1 MKKYIKLFLAMT
13 LVIISMFSSARLN
26 TTSAL
31 GATGAINITGQSI
44 TPTKSPVDQYTD
56 INVNMNFSVPSTAKT
71 GGQAIISLPKNLKFV
86 SDTNFN
92 VMSSDNKIVA
102 KAVLNAASKTIT
114 LTYTDYVTKKSDIKG
129 SLFFNVRVSPD
140 TASPSKVPINISVNN
155 KNIPIGNVD
164 FVVDPGKSD
173 KVLDKV
179 SWNTKKLADG
189 GITRDY
195 EVRVNAENKPLTN
208 AIVLDK
214 LNTDGMSYVK
224 DSFVVKKG
232 TWAVNSNL
240 KLELKNATVVSVPVN
255 FDASQKSFQVNLGNV
270 AANEGYSIYYK
281 VKIDKTPKNGQQFLN
296 NVTLKADKVTETKNN
311 PFVYQNAGGEA
322 EGYNYSVKIKKVD
335 SETNAAL
342 AGASF
347 DVIRTSTNETVKSVT
362 TDANGEALI
371 DGLLNTE
378 YKLVETKAPE
388 GYQLNKEAIVVKT
401 TDFNTSKVALKT
413 ISNKKIPK
421 EPTPTNATIELDKQL
436 SGRDLVDGEFSF
448 ELYEGSN
455 KIQTVSNKNGKI
467 TFDAISYKEVGEH
480 TYTVK
485 EVKGDNSTIA
495 YDSSS
500 KQVTVKVTKDGDKL
514 KSEVVYPDGN
524 TFNNKFTPNAANAT
538 IELDKALSG
547 RDLVDGEFSFELY
560 EGSNK
565 LQTTTNKNGKISFD
579 SISYKEV
586 GEHTYTVKEVKGN
599 DSTIT
604 YDSSEKQGTVKVTKD
619 GDNLK
624 AEVVYPESKTFSN
637 TFTPKETNATIE
649 LDKQL
654 TGRDLVDGEFSFELY
669 EGSNKLQTTT
679 NKNGK
684 ISFDSISYKEVGEHT
699 YTVKEVKGDNNTIT
713 YDETEKQV
721 TVKVTKDGN
730 ELKSE
735 VVYPESKIFNNTFT
749 PKETSATIE
758 LDKALSGRDLVDGEF
773 SFELYEGSNKLQTT
787 TNKNGKISF
796 DSISYKEVGEH
807 TYTIKEVKGD
817 NNTITYDES
826 EKQVTVKVTK
836 DGNELKSEVVYPES
850 KTFNNTFTPKE
861 TSATIE
867 LDKNLDGR
875 DLVDGE
881 FSFELYE
888 GSNKL
893 QTTTNKNGKVTFD
906 SISYKEVGEHTYT
919 IKEVKGEN
927 STVAYDSTAKEITVK
942 VTRDGNNLKTEVV
955 YPESKTFNNTFTP
968 NAANATIELDKALSG
983 RDLVNGEF
991 KFVIKDDQGNQVGSE
1006 ATNQNGKITFP
1017 SIKFE
1022 KEGTYNYT
1030 VKEVKGEN
1038 NTINYDK
1045 SEKHITINV
1054 TKDGNNL
1061 KAEVVYQD
1069 GKTFNN
1075 TFTPNATNASIELDK
1090 KLDGRDLVDGEFSFD
1105 LYEGSNK
1112 LQTVTNKNGK
1122 VAFDSISYKEV
1133 GEHTYTIKEVKGDNS
1148 TITYDE
1154 SEKQVTV
1161 KVTRDGD
1168 NLKTEVVYPE
1178 SKTFNNKFTPNEAKA
1193 TIELEKQLAGRNL
1206 ADGEFSFDLYE
1217 GSNKLQT
1224 TTNKNG
1230 KVTFDSISYKE
1241 VGEHTY
1247 TVKEVKGTDSTIA
1260 YDESEKH
1267 VTVKVTRDGDNLKTE
1282 VVYPESKVFHNLFT
1296 PNATSAE
1303 FSLKKNLSGRDL
1315 KDGEFTF
1322 TLFDSEGKAVK
1333 TVSNDAN
1340 GNILFNGLI
1349 FSKEGRYTY
1358 KVIENKNNV
1367 EGITYDEVARTVTID
1382 VKLDKERGVLTSVV
1396 ELPENKV
1403 FNNSYKPTTPP
1414 KGILPRTGIGAL
1426 SSSIAGLGILSLVG
1440 LAIRRKQKMN

>member
-1 MKKYIKLFLAMT
+1 MKKYFKLFLAMT

-44 TPTKSPVDQYTD
+44 TPTKNPVDQYTD

-71 GGQAIISLPKNLKFV
+71 GGQAVISLPKNLKFV

-114 LTYTDYVTKKSDIKG
+114 LTYTDYVTKKSDITG

-155 KNIPIGNVD
+155 KNIPVGNVN

-179 SWNTKKLADG
+179 SWNTQKLTDG

-214 LNTDGMSYVK
+214 LSTDGMSYVK

-240 KLELKNATVVSVPVN
+240 KLELKNATRVNVPVN

-281 VKIDKTPKNGQQFLN
+281 VKIAKTPENGQQFLN

-347 DVIRTSTNETVKSVT
+347 NVIRTSTNETVKSVT

-401 TDFNTSKVALKT
+401 TDFNTSKIALKT

-436 SGRDLVDGEFSF
+436 SGRDLVDGEFNF

-604 YDSSEKQGTVKVTKD
+604 YDSSEKQVTVKVTKD

-624 AEVVYPESKTFSN
+624 A
-637 TFTPKETNATIE
+637 
-649 LDKQL
+649 
-654 TGRDLVDGEFSFELY
+654 
-669 EGSNKLQTTT
+669 
-679 NKNGK
+679 
-684 ISFDSISYKEVGEHT
+684 
-699 YTVKEVKGDNNTIT
+699 
-713 YDETEKQV
+713 
-721 TVKVTKDGN
+721 
-730 ELKSE
+730 
-735 VVYPESKIFNNTFT
+735 
-749 PKETSATIE
+749 
-758 LDKALSGRDLVDGEF
+758 
-773 SFELYEGSNKLQTT
+773 
-787 TNKNGKISF
+787 
-796 DSISYKEVGEH
+796 
-807 TYTIKEVKGD
+807 
-817 NNTITYDES
+817 
-826 EKQVTVKVTK
+826 
-836 DGNELKSEVVYPES
+836 EVVYPES

-867 LDKNLDGR
+867 LDKALSGR
-875 DLVDGE
+875 DLVNGE

-893 QTTTNKNGKVTFD
+893 QTTTNNNGKVTFD

-919 IKEVKGEN
+919 VKEVKGDN
-927 STVAYDSTAKEITVK
+927 STVAYDSTAKEVTVK
-942 VTRDGNNLKTEVV
+942 VTRDGDNLKTEVV

-968 NAANATIELDKALSG
+968 NAANATIELDKQLSG

-991 KFVIKDDQGNQVGSE
+991 KFVLKDDQGNQVGSE

-1038 NTINYDK
+1038 NTIKYDE
-1045 SEKHITINV
+1045 SEKHVTINV

-1061 KAEVVYQD
+1061 KAEVVYPD

-1133 GEHTYTIKEVKGDNS
+1133 GEHTYTIKEVTGNNS

-1161 KVTRDGD
+1161 KVTRYGD

-1206 ADGEFSFDLYE
+1206 ADGEFNFDLYE

-1224 TTNKNG
+1224 VTNKNG

-1282 VVYPESKVFHNLFT
+1282 VVYPESKAFHNLFT

-1358 KVIENKNNV
+1358 KVVENKNNV

>member
-1 MKKYIKLFLAMT
+1 MKKYIKIFLAMT
-13 LVIISMFSSARLN
+13 LVIISMFSSAKLN
-26 TTSAL
+26 STSAL

-44 TPTKSPVDQYTD
+44 TPTKNPVDQYTD
-56 INVNMNFSVPSTAKT
+56 INVNMNFSVPNTAKT

-86 SDTNFN
+86 SDTSFN
-92 VMSSDNKIVA
+92 VMSSDQKVVA
-102 KAVLNAASKTIT
+102 KAVLNAATKTIT

-155 KNIPIGNVD
+155 KNIPVGEVN

-179 SWNTKKLADG
+179 SWNTQKLADG

-214 LNTDGMSYVK
+214 LSTDGMSYVK

-232 TWAVNSNL
+232 TWAVSSNH
-240 KLELKNATVVSVPVN
+240 KLGLTNATVVSVPVN

-270 AANEGYSIYYK
+270 AANEGYSISYK
-281 VKIDKTPKNGQQFLN
+281 VKIAKTPKNGQQFLN

-604 YDSSEKQGTVKVTKD
+604 YDSSEKQVTVKVTKD

-624 AEVVYPESKTFSN
+624 TEVVYPESKTFSN
-637 TFTPKETNATIE
+637 TFTPKETSATIE

-713 YDETEKQV
+713 YDESEKHV

-730 ELKSE
+730 ELKS
-735 VVYPESKIFNNTFT
+735 
-749 PKETSATIE
+749 
-758 LDKALSGRDLVDGEF
+758 
-773 SFELYEGSNKLQTT
+773 
-787 TNKNGKISF
+787 
-796 DSISYKEVGEH
+796 
-807 TYTIKEVKGD
+807 
-817 NNTITYDES
+817 
-826 EKQVTVKVTK
+826 
-836 DGNELKSEVVYPES
+836 
-850 KTFNNTFTPKE
+850 
-861 TSATIE
+861 
-867 LDKNLDGR
+867 
-875 DLVDGE
+875 
-881 FSFELYE
+881 
-888 GSNKL
+888 
-893 QTTTNKNGKVTFD
+893 
-906 SISYKEVGEHTYT
+906 
-919 IKEVKGEN
+919 
-927 STVAYDSTAKEITVK
+927 
-942 VTRDGNNLKTEVV
+942 EVV

-991 KFVIKDDQGNQVGSE
+991 KFVLKDDQGNQVGSE

-1038 NTINYDK
+1038 NTINYDE
-1045 SEKHITINV
+1045 SEKHVTINV

-1061 KAEVVYQD
+1061 KAEVVYPD

-1133 GEHTYTIKEVKGDNS
+1133 GEHTYTIKEVKGENN
-1148 TITYDE
+1148 TINYDE

-1168 NLKTEVVYPE
+1168 NLKTEVIYPE

-1358 KVIENKNNV
+1358 KVVENKNNV

>member
-155 KNIPIGNVD
+155 KNIPVGNVN

-179 SWNTKKLADG
+179 SWNTQKLADG

-362 TDANGEALI
+362 TDTNGEALI

-401 TDFNTSKVALKT
+401 TDFNTSKIALKT

-436 SGRDLVDGEFSF
+436 SGRDLVDGEFNF

-586 GEHTYTVKEVKGN
+586 GEHTYTVKEVKG
-599 DSTIT
+599 
-604 YDSSEKQGTVKVTKD
+604 
-619 GDNLK
+619 
-624 AEVVYPESKTFSN
+624 
-637 TFTPKETNATIE
+637 
-649 LDKQL
+649 
-654 TGRDLVDGEFSFELY
+654 
-669 EGSNKLQTTT
+669 
-679 NKNGK
+679 
-684 ISFDSISYKEVGEHT
+684 
-699 YTVKEVKGDNNTIT
+699 
-713 YDETEKQV
+713 
-721 TVKVTKDGN
+721 
-730 ELKSE
+730 
-735 VVYPESKIFNNTFT
+735 
-749 PKETSATIE
+749 
-758 LDKALSGRDLVDGEF
+758 
-773 SFELYEGSNKLQTT
+773 
-787 TNKNGKISF
+787 
-796 DSISYKEVGEH
+796 
-807 TYTIKEVKGD
+807 D

-850 KTFNNTFTPKE
+850 KTFSNTFTPKE

-867 LDKNLDGR
+867 LDKQLTGR

-919 IKEVKGEN
+919 IKEVKGDN
-927 STVAYDSTAKEITVK
+927 STVAYDSTAKEVTVK
-942 VTRDGNNLKTEVV
+942 VTRDGDKLKTEVV

-991 KFVIKDDQGNQVGSE
+991 KFVLKDDQGNQVGSE

-1045 SEKHITINV
+1045 SEKHVTINV

-1061 KAEVVYQD
+1061 KAEVVYPD

-1241 VGEHTY
+1241 AGEHTY

-1358 KVIENKNNV
+1358 KVVENKNNV

>member
-44 TPTKSPVDQYTD
+44 TPTKNPVDQYTD
-56 INVNMNFSVPSTAKT
+56 ININMNFSVPSTAKT
-71 GGQAIISLPKNLKFV
+71 GGQAVISLPKNLKFV
-86 SDTNFN
+86 SDTTFN
-92 VMSSDNKIVA
+92 VMSSDNKTVA

-114 LTYTDYVTKKSDIKG
+114 LTYTDYVTKKSDITG

-155 KNIPIGNVD
+155 KNIPVGNVN

-179 SWNTKKLADG
+179 SWGTKKLADG
-189 GITRDY
+189 GITREY

-270 AANEGYSIYYK
+270 AANQGYSIYYK
-281 VKIDKTPKNGQQFLN
+281 VKIDKTPENGQQFLN

-347 DVIRTSTNETVKSVT
+347 NVIRTSTNETVKSVT

-401 TDFNTSKVALKT
+401 TDFNTSKIALKT

-436 SGRDLVDGEFSF
+436 SGRDLVDGEFNF

-586 GEHTYTVKEVKGN
+586 GEHTYTVKEVKG
-599 DSTIT
+599 
-604 YDSSEKQGTVKVTKD
+604 
-619 GDNLK
+619 
-624 AEVVYPESKTFSN
+624 
-637 TFTPKETNATIE
+637 
-649 LDKQL
+649 
-654 TGRDLVDGEFSFELY
+654 
-669 EGSNKLQTTT
+669 
-679 NKNGK
+679 
-684 ISFDSISYKEVGEHT
+684 
-699 YTVKEVKGDNNTIT
+699 DNNTIT
-713 YDETEKQV
+713 YDESEKQV
-721 TVKVTKDGN
+721 TVKVTKNGN

-735 VVYPESKIFNNTFT
+735 VVYPESKTFNNTFT

-787 TNKNGKISF
+787 TNKNGKVTF
-796 DSISYKEVGEH
+796 DSISYNEVGEH

-817 NNTITYDES
+817 N
-826 EKQVTVKVTK
+826 
-836 DGNELKSEVVYPES
+836 
-850 KTFNNTFTPKE
+850 
-861 TSATIE
+861 
-867 LDKNLDGR
+867 
-875 DLVDGE
+875 
-881 FSFELYE
+881 
-888 GSNKL
+888 
-893 QTTTNKNGKVTFD
+893 
-906 SISYKEVGEHTYT
+906 
-919 IKEVKGEN
+919 
-927 STVAYDSTAKEITVK
+927 STVAYDSTAKEVTVK
-942 VTRDGNNLKTEVV
+942 VTRDGDNLKTEVV

-991 KFVIKDDQGNQVGSE
+991 KFVLKDDQGNQVGSE
-1006 ATNQNGKITFP
+1006 VTNQNGKITFP

-1022 KEGTYNYT
+1022 KEGTYNYS
-1030 VKEVKGEN
+1030 VKEVKGDN

-1045 SEKHITINV
+1045 SEKHVTINV

-1061 KAEVVYQD
+1061 KSEVVYPD

-1122 VAFDSISYKEV
+1122 VVFDSISYKEV
-1133 GEHTYTIKEVKGDNS
+1133 GEHTYTIKEVEGNNS
-1148 TITYDE
+1148 TITYDK

-1217 GSNKLQT
+1217 GTNKLQT
-1224 TTNKNG
+1224 VTNKNG
-1230 KVTFDSISYKE
+1230 KVAFNSISYKE

-1247 TVKEVKGTDSTIA
+1247 TVKEVEGTDSTIA
-1260 YDESEKH
+1260 YDKSEKQ

-1303 FSLKKNLSGRDL
+1303 FSLKKNLSGREL
-1315 KDGEFTF
+1315 KNGEFTF

-1358 KVIENKNNV
+1358 KVVENKNNV
-1367 EGITYDEVARTVTID
+1367 EGITYDEAARTVTID

>member
-155 KNIPIGNVD
+155 KNIPVGEVN

-179 SWNTKKLADG
+179 SWNTQKLADG

-224 DSFVVKKG
+224 DSFVIKKG
-232 TWAVNSNL
+232 TWAVSSNH
-240 KLELKNATVVSVPVN
+240 KLGLTNATQVSVPVN
-255 FDASQKSFQVNLGNV
+255 FDASQKSFQINLGNV

-281 VKIDKTPKNGQQFLN
+281 VKIAKTPKNGEQFLN

-322 EGYNYSVKIKKVD
+322 EGFNYSVKIKKVD
-335 SETNAAL
+335 GETNAAL

-347 DVIRTSTNETVKSVT
+347 NVIRTSTNETVKSVT

-388 GYQLNKEAIVVKT
+388 GYQLNKEAIAVKP

-421 EPTPTNATIELDKQL
+421 EPTPTNATIEFDKQL

-455 KIQTVSNKNGKI
+455 KLQTTTNKNGKI
-467 TFDAISYKEVGEH
+467 SFDSISYKEVGEH

-495 YDSSS
+495 YDSST

-604 YDSSEKQGTVKVTKD
+604 YDSSEKQVTVKVTKD

-624 AEVVYPESKTFSN
+624 A
-637 TFTPKETNATIE
+637 
-649 LDKQL
+649 
-654 TGRDLVDGEFSFELY
+654 
-669 EGSNKLQTTT
+669 
-679 NKNGK
+679 
-684 ISFDSISYKEVGEHT
+684 
-699 YTVKEVKGDNNTIT
+699 
-713 YDETEKQV
+713 
-721 TVKVTKDGN
+721 
-730 ELKSE
+730 
-735 VVYPESKIFNNTFT
+735 
-749 PKETSATIE
+749 
-758 LDKALSGRDLVDGEF
+758 
-773 SFELYEGSNKLQTT
+773 
-787 TNKNGKISF
+787 
-796 DSISYKEVGEH
+796 
-807 TYTIKEVKGD
+807 
-817 NNTITYDES
+817 
-826 EKQVTVKVTK
+826 
-836 DGNELKSEVVYPES
+836 EVVYPES

-867 LDKNLDGR
+867 LDKQLTGR

-919 IKEVKGEN
+919 IKEVKGDN
-927 STVAYDSTAKEITVK
+927 STVAYDSTAKEVTVK
-942 VTRDGNNLKTEVV
+942 VTRDGDKLKTEVV

-991 KFVIKDDQGNQVGSE
+991 KFVLKDDQGNQVGSE

-1022 KEGTYNYT
+1022 KEGTYNYS

-1045 SEKHITINV
+1045 SEKHVTINV

-1061 KAEVVYQD
+1061 KAEVVYPD

-1193 TIELEKQLAGRNL
+1193 TIELEKQLTGRNL

-1358 KVIENKNNV
+1358 KVVENKNNV

>member
-155 KNIPIGNVD
+155 KNIPVGEVN

-179 SWNTKKLADG
+179 SWNTQKLADG

-224 DSFVVKKG
+224 DSFVIKKG
-232 TWAVNSNL
+232 TWAVSSNH
-240 KLELKNATVVSVPVN
+240 KLGLTNATQVSVPVN
-255 FDASQKSFQVNLGNV
+255 FDASQKSFQINLGNV

-281 VKIDKTPKNGQQFLN
+281 VKIAKTPKNGEQFLN

-322 EGYNYSVKIKKVD
+322 EGFNYSVKIKKVD
-335 SETNAAL
+335 GETNAAL
-342 AGASF
+342 AGANF

-388 GYQLNKEAIVVKT
+388 GYQLNKEAIAVKP

-421 EPTPTNATIELDKQL
+421 EPTPTNATIEFDKQL

-455 KIQTVSNKNGKI
+455 KLQTTTNKNGKI
-467 TFDAISYKEVGEH
+467 SFDSISYKEVGEH

-495 YDSSS
+495 YDSST

-586 GEHTYTVKEVKGN
+586 GEHTYTVKEVKG
-599 DSTIT
+599 
-604 YDSSEKQGTVKVTKD
+604 
-619 GDNLK
+619 
-624 AEVVYPESKTFSN
+624 
-637 TFTPKETNATIE
+637 
-649 LDKQL
+649 
-654 TGRDLVDGEFSFELY
+654 
-669 EGSNKLQTTT
+669 
-679 NKNGK
+679 
-684 ISFDSISYKEVGEHT
+684 
-699 YTVKEVKGDNNTIT
+699 
-713 YDETEKQV
+713 
-721 TVKVTKDGN
+721 
-730 ELKSE
+730 
-735 VVYPESKIFNNTFT
+735 
-749 PKETSATIE
+749 
-758 LDKALSGRDLVDGEF
+758 
-773 SFELYEGSNKLQTT
+773 
-787 TNKNGKISF
+787 
-796 DSISYKEVGEH
+796 
-807 TYTIKEVKGD
+807 D

-850 KTFNNTFTPKE
+850 KTFSNTFTPKE

-867 LDKNLDGR
+867 LDKQLTGR

-919 IKEVKGEN
+919 IKEVKGDN
-927 STVAYDSTAKEITVK
+927 STVAYDSTAKEVTVK
-942 VTRDGNNLKTEVV
+942 VTRDGDKLKTEVV

-991 KFVIKDDQGNQVGSE
+991 KFVLKDDQGNQVGSE

-1022 KEGTYNYT
+1022 KEGTYNYS

-1045 SEKHITINV
+1045 SEKHVTINV

-1061 KAEVVYQD
+1061 KAEVVYPD

-1193 TIELEKQLAGRNL
+1193 TIELEKQLTGRNL

-1358 KVIENKNNV
+1358 KVVENKNNV

>member
-13 LVIISMFSSARLN
+13 LVIISMFSSAKLN

-44 TPTKSPVDQYTD
+44 TPTKNPVDQYTD
-56 INVNMNFSVPSTAKT
+56 INVNMNFSVPNTAKT

-86 SDTNFN
+86 SDTSFN

-155 KNIPIGNVD
+155 KNIPVGNVN

-179 SWNTKKLADG
+179 SWNTQKLADG

-214 LNTDGMSYVK
+214 LSTDGMSYVK

-232 TWAVNSNL
+232 TWAVSSNH
-240 KLELKNATVVSVPVN
+240 KLGLNNATVVSVPVN

-270 AANEGYSIYYK
+270 AANEGYSISYK
-281 VKIDKTPKNGQQFLN
+281 VKIAKTPKNGQQFLN

-347 DVIRTSTNETVKSVT
+347 NVIRTSTNETVKSVT

-547 RDLVDGEFSFELY
+547 RDL
-560 EGSNK
+560 
-565 LQTTTNKNGKISFD
+565 
-579 SISYKEV
+579 
-586 GEHTYTVKEVKGN
+586 
-599 DSTIT
+599 
-604 YDSSEKQGTVKVTKD
+604 
-619 GDNLK
+619 
-624 AEVVYPESKTFSN
+624 A
-637 TFTPKETNATIE
+637 
-649 LDKQL
+649 
-654 TGRDLVDGEFSFELY
+654 
-669 EGSNKLQTTT
+669 
-679 NKNGK
+679 
-684 ISFDSISYKEVGEHT
+684 
-699 YTVKEVKGDNNTIT
+699 
-713 YDETEKQV
+713 
-721 TVKVTKDGN
+721 
-730 ELKSE
+730 
-735 VVYPESKIFNNTFT
+735 
-749 PKETSATIE
+749 
-758 LDKALSGRDLVDGEF
+758 DGEF

-807 TYTIKEVKGD
+807 TYTIKEVIGD

-850 KTFNNTFTPKE
+850 KTFSNTFTPKE

-867 LDKNLDGR
+867 LDKALSGR

-893 QTTTNKNGKVTFD
+893 QTTTNQNGKVTFD

-919 IKEVKGEN
+919 IKEVKGDN
-927 STVAYDSTAKEITVK
+927 STVAYDSTAKEVTVK
-942 VTRDGNNLKTEVV
+942 VTRDGDKLKTEVV

-991 KFVIKDDQGNQVGSE
+991 KFVLKDDQGNQVGSE

-1045 SEKHITINV
+1045 SEKHVTINV

-1061 KAEVVYQD
+1061 KAEVVYPD

-1241 VGEHTY
+1241 AGEHTY

-1358 KVIENKNNV
+1358 KVVENKNNV

>member
-13 LVIISMFSSARLN
+13 LVIISMFSSAKLN
-26 TTSAL
+26 STSAL

-44 TPTKSPVDQYTD
+44 TPTKNPVDQYTD
-56 INVNMNFSVPSTAKT
+56 INVNMNFSVPNTAKT

-86 SDTNFN
+86 SDTTFN
-92 VMSSDNKIVA
+92 VMSSDQKVVA
-102 KAVLNAASKTIT
+102 KAVLNAATKTIT

-155 KNIPIGNVD
+155 KNIPVGNVN

-214 LNTDGMSYVK
+214 LSTDGMSYVK

-232 TWAVNSNL
+232 TWAVSSNH
-240 KLELKNATVVSVPVN
+240 KLGLTNATVVSVPVN

-296 NVTLKADKVTETKNN
+296 NVTLKADKVTETKSN

-322 EGYNYSVKIKKVD
+322 EGFNYSVKIKKVD
-335 SETNAAL
+335 SETNTAL

-524 TFNNKFTPNAANAT
+524 TLNNKFTPNAANAT

-604 YDSSEKQGTVKVTKD
+604 YDSSEKQVTVKVTKD

-637 TFTPKETNATIE
+637 TFTPKETSATIE

-654 TGRDLVDGEFSFELY
+654 T
-669 EGSNKLQTTT
+669 
-679 NKNGK
+679 
-684 ISFDSISYKEVGEHT
+684 
-699 YTVKEVKGDNNTIT
+699 
-713 YDETEKQV
+713 
-721 TVKVTKDGN
+721 
-730 ELKSE
+730 
-735 VVYPESKIFNNTFT
+735 
-749 PKETSATIE
+749 
-758 LDKALSGRDLVDGEF
+758 
-773 SFELYEGSNKLQTT
+773 
-787 TNKNGKISF
+787 
-796 DSISYKEVGEH
+796 
-807 TYTIKEVKGD
+807 
-817 NNTITYDES
+817 
-826 EKQVTVKVTK
+826 
-836 DGNELKSEVVYPES
+836 
-850 KTFNNTFTPKE
+850 
-861 TSATIE
+861 
-867 LDKNLDGR
+867 GR

-919 IKEVKGEN
+919 IKEVKGDN
-927 STVAYDSTAKEITVK
+927 STVAYDSTAKEVTVK
-942 VTRDGNNLKTEVV
+942 VTRDGDKLKTEVV

-991 KFVIKDDQGNQVGSE
+991 KFVLKDDQGNQVGSE

-1022 KEGTYNYT
+1022 KEGTYNYS

-1045 SEKHITINV
+1045 SEKHVTINV

-1061 KAEVVYQD
+1061 KAEVVYPD

-1090 KLDGRDLVDGEFSFD
+1090 KLDGRNLVDGEFSFD

-1193 TIELEKQLAGRNL
+1193 TIELEKQLTGRNL

-1358 KVIENKNNV
+1358 KVVENKNNV
-1367 EGITYDEVARTVTID
+1367 EGITYDEVARTVIID

>member
-155 KNIPIGNVD
+155 KNIPVGEVN

-179 SWNTKKLADG
+179 SWNTQKLADG

-224 DSFVVKKG
+224 DSFVIKKG
-232 TWAVNSNL
+232 TWAVSSNH
-240 KLELKNATVVSVPVN
+240 KLGLTNATQVSVPVN
-255 FDASQKSFQVNLGNV
+255 FDASQKSFQINLGNV

-281 VKIDKTPKNGQQFLN
+281 VKIAKTPKNGEQFLN

-322 EGYNYSVKIKKVD
+322 EGFNYSVKIKKVD
-335 SETNAAL
+335 GETNAAL
-342 AGASF
+342 AGANF
-347 DVIRTSTNETVKSVT
+347 DVIRASNNETVKSVT

-388 GYQLNKEAIVVKT
+388 GYQLNKEAIAVKP

-421 EPTPTNATIELDKQL
+421 EPTPTNATIEFDKQ
-436 SGRDLVDGEFSF
+436 
-448 ELYEGSN
+448 
-455 KIQTVSNKNGKI
+455 
-467 TFDAISYKEVGEH
+467 
-480 TYTVK
+480 
-485 EVKGDNSTIA
+485 
-495 YDSSS
+495 
-500 KQVTVKVTKDGDKL
+500 
-514 KSEVVYPDGN
+514 
-524 TFNNKFTPNAANAT
+524 
-538 IELDKALSG
+538 LSG

-586 GEHTYTVKEVKGN
+586 GEHTYTVKEVKGDN
-599 DSTIT
+599 STIA
-604 YDSSEKQGTVKVTKD
+604 YDSSTKQVTVKVTKD

-637 TFTPKETNATIE
+637 TFTPKETSATIE

-654 TGRDLVDGEFSFELY
+654 T
-669 EGSNKLQTTT
+669 
-679 NKNGK
+679 
-684 ISFDSISYKEVGEHT
+684 
-699 YTVKEVKGDNNTIT
+699 
-713 YDETEKQV
+713 
-721 TVKVTKDGN
+721 
-730 ELKSE
+730 
-735 VVYPESKIFNNTFT
+735 
-749 PKETSATIE
+749 
-758 LDKALSGRDLVDGEF
+758 
-773 SFELYEGSNKLQTT
+773 
-787 TNKNGKISF
+787 
-796 DSISYKEVGEH
+796 
-807 TYTIKEVKGD
+807 
-817 NNTITYDES
+817 
-826 EKQVTVKVTK
+826 
-836 DGNELKSEVVYPES
+836 
-850 KTFNNTFTPKE
+850 
-861 TSATIE
+861 
-867 LDKNLDGR
+867 GR

-919 IKEVKGEN
+919 IKEVKGDN
-927 STVAYDSTAKEITVK
+927 STVAYDSTAKEVTVK
-942 VTRDGNNLKTEVV
+942 VTRDGDKLKTEVV

-991 KFVIKDDQGNQVGSE
+991 KFVLKDDQGNQVGSE

-1022 KEGTYNYT
+1022 KEGTYNYS

-1045 SEKHITINV
+1045 SEKHVTINV

-1061 KAEVVYQD
+1061 KAEVVYPD

-1154 SEKQVTV
+1154 PEKQVTV

-1193 TIELEKQLAGRNL
+1193 TIELEKQLTGRNL

-1358 KVIENKNNV
+1358 KVVENKNNV

>member
-155 KNIPIGNVD
+155 KNIPVGEVN

-179 SWNTKKLADG
+179 SWNTQKLADG

-224 DSFVVKKG
+224 DSFVIKKG
-232 TWAVNSNL
+232 TWAVSSNH
-240 KLELKNATVVSVPVN
+240 KLGLTNATQVSVPVN
-255 FDASQKSFQVNLGNV
+255 FDASQKSFQINLGNV

-281 VKIDKTPKNGQQFLN
+281 VKIAKTPKNGEQFLN

-322 EGYNYSVKIKKVD
+322 EGFNYSVKIKKVD
-335 SETNAAL
+335 GETNAAL
-342 AGASF
+342 AGANF
-347 DVIRTSTNETVKSVT
+347 DVIRASNNETVKSVT

-388 GYQLNKEAIVVKT
+388 GYQLNKEAIAVKP

-421 EPTPTNATIELDKQL
+421 EPTPTNATIEFDKQ
-436 SGRDLVDGEFSF
+436 
-448 ELYEGSN
+448 
-455 KIQTVSNKNGKI
+455 
-467 TFDAISYKEVGEH
+467 
-480 TYTVK
+480 
-485 EVKGDNSTIA
+485 
-495 YDSSS
+495 
-500 KQVTVKVTKDGDKL
+500 
-514 KSEVVYPDGN
+514 
-524 TFNNKFTPNAANAT
+524 
-538 IELDKALSG
+538 
-547 RDLVDGEFSFELY
+547 
-560 EGSNK
+560 
-565 LQTTTNKNGKISFD
+565 
-579 SISYKEV
+579 
-586 GEHTYTVKEVKGN
+586 
-599 DSTIT
+599 
-604 YDSSEKQGTVKVTKD
+604 
-619 GDNLK
+619 
-624 AEVVYPESKTFSN
+624 
-637 TFTPKETNATIE
+637 
-649 LDKQL
+649 
-654 TGRDLVDGEFSFELY
+654 
-669 EGSNKLQTTT
+669 
-679 NKNGK
+679 
-684 ISFDSISYKEVGEHT
+684 
-699 YTVKEVKGDNNTIT
+699 
-713 YDETEKQV
+713 
-721 TVKVTKDGN
+721 
-730 ELKSE
+730 
-735 VVYPESKIFNNTFT
+735 
-749 PKETSATIE
+749 
-758 LDKALSGRDLVDGEF
+758 LSGRDLVDGEF

-927 STVAYDSTAKEITVK
+927 STVAYDSTAKEVTVK
-942 VTRDGNNLKTEVV
+942 VTRDGDKLKTEVV

-991 KFVIKDDQGNQVGSE
+991 KFVLKDDQGNQVGSE

-1045 SEKHITINV
+1045 SEKHVTINV

-1061 KAEVVYQD
+1061 KAEVVYPD

-1241 VGEHTY
+1241 AGEHTY

-1358 KVIENKNNV
+1358 KVVENKNNV

>member
-179 SWNTKKLADG
+179 SWGTQKLADG
-189 GITRDY
+189 GITREY

-214 LNTDGMSYVK
+214 LSTDGMSYVK
-224 DSFVVKKG
+224 DSFVIKKG
-232 TWAVNSNL
+232 TWAVSSNH
-240 KLELKNATVVSVPVN
+240 KLGLNNATVVSVPVN
-255 FDASQKSFQVNLGNV
+255 FGADQKSFQVNLGNV

-281 VKIDKTPKNGQQFLN
+281 VKIAKTPKNGQQFLN

-388 GYQLNKEAIVVKT
+388 GYQLNKEVIAVKT

-500 KQVTVKVTKDGDKL
+500 KQVTVKVTKEGDKL

-547 RDLVDGEFSFELY
+547 RDLVDGEFNFELY

-604 YDSSEKQGTVKVTKD
+604 YDSSEKQVTVKVTKD

-624 AEVVYPESKTFSN
+624 A
-637 TFTPKETNATIE
+637 
-649 LDKQL
+649 
-654 TGRDLVDGEFSFELY
+654 
-669 EGSNKLQTTT
+669 
-679 NKNGK
+679 
-684 ISFDSISYKEVGEHT
+684 
-699 YTVKEVKGDNNTIT
+699 
-713 YDETEKQV
+713 
-721 TVKVTKDGN
+721 
-730 ELKSE
+730 
-735 VVYPESKIFNNTFT
+735 
-749 PKETSATIE
+749 
-758 LDKALSGRDLVDGEF
+758 
-773 SFELYEGSNKLQTT
+773 
-787 TNKNGKISF
+787 
-796 DSISYKEVGEH
+796 
-807 TYTIKEVKGD
+807 
-817 NNTITYDES
+817 
-826 EKQVTVKVTK
+826 
-836 DGNELKSEVVYPES
+836 EVVYPES

-919 IKEVKGEN
+919 IKEVKGDN
-927 STVAYDSTAKEITVK
+927 STVAYDSTAKEVTVK
-942 VTRDGNNLKTEVV
+942 VTRDGDKLKTEVV

-991 KFVIKDDQGNQVGSE
+991 KFILKDDQGNQVGSE

-1022 KEGTYNYT
+1022 KEGTYNYS

-1045 SEKHITINV
+1045 SEKHVTINV

-1061 KAEVVYQD
+1061 KAEVVYPD

-1133 GEHTYTIKEVKGDNS
+1133 GEHTYTVKEVEGNNS
-1148 TITYDE
+1148 TITYDK

-1206 ADGEFSFDLYE
+1206 VDGEFSFDLYE

-1224 TTNKNG
+1224 VTNKNG

-1260 YDESEKH
+1260 YDESEKQ

-1315 KDGEFTF
+1315 KNGEFTF

-1358 KVIENKNNV
+1358 KVVENKNNV
-1367 EGITYDEVARTVTID
+1367 EGITYDETARTVTID

>member
-1 MKKYIKLFLAMT
+1 MKKYIKIFLAMT
-13 LVIISMFSSARLN
+13 LVIISMFSSAKLN
-26 TTSAL
+26 STSAL

-44 TPTKSPVDQYTD
+44 TPTKNPVDQYTD
-56 INVNMNFSVPSTAKT
+56 INVNMNFSVPNTAKT

-86 SDTNFN
+86 SDTSFN
-92 VMSSDNKIVA
+92 VMSSDQKVVA
-102 KAVLNAASKTIT
+102 KAVLNAATKTIT

-129 SLFFNVRVSPD
+129 SLFFNVRVSPN

-155 KNIPIGNVD
+155 KNIPVGEVN

-179 SWNTKKLADG
+179 SWNTQKLADG

-232 TWAVNSNL
+232 TWAVSSNH
-240 KLELKNATVVSVPVN
+240 KLGLTNATVVSVPVN

-296 NVTLKADKVTETKNN
+296 NVTLKADKVTETKSN

-322 EGYNYSVKIKKVD
+322 EGFNYSVKIKKVD
-335 SETNAAL
+335 SETNTAL

-388 GYQLNKEAIVVKT
+388 GYQLNKEAIAVKP

-421 EPTPTNATIELDKQL
+421 EPTPTNATIEFDKQL

-495 YDSSS
+495 YDSST

-604 YDSSEKQGTVKVTKD
+604 YDSSEKQVTVKITKD

-624 AEVVYPESKTFSN
+624 TEVVYPESKT
-637 TFTPKETNATIE
+637 
-649 LDKQL
+649 
-654 TGRDLVDGEFSFELY
+654 
-669 EGSNKLQTTT
+669 
-679 NKNGK
+679 
-684 ISFDSISYKEVGEHT
+684 
-699 YTVKEVKGDNNTIT
+699 
-713 YDETEKQV
+713 
-721 TVKVTKDGN
+721 
-730 ELKSE
+730 
-735 VVYPESKIFNNTFT
+735 FNNTFT

-787 TNKNGKISF
+787 TNKNGK
-796 DSISYKEVGEH
+796 V
-807 TYTIKEVKGD
+807 
-817 NNTITYDES
+817 
-826 EKQVTVKVTK
+826 
-836 DGNELKSEVVYPES
+836 
-850 KTFNNTFTPKE
+850 
-861 TSATIE
+861 A
-867 LDKNLDGR
+867 
-875 DLVDGE
+875 
-881 FSFELYE
+881 
-888 GSNKL
+888 
-893 QTTTNKNGKVTFD
+893 FD

-919 IKEVKGEN
+919 IKEVKGED
-927 STVAYDSTAKEITVK
+927 STIAYDSTAKEVTVK
-942 VTRDGNNLKTEVV
+942 VTRDGDNLKTEVV

-991 KFVIKDDQGNQVGSE
+991 KFILKDDKGNQVGSE
-1006 ATNQNGKITFP
+1006 ATNQNGKVTFP

-1038 NTINYDK
+1038 STINYDE
-1045 SEKHITINV
+1045 SEKHVTINV

-1061 KAEVVYQD
+1061 KAEVVYPD

-1075 TFTPNATNASIELDK
+1075 TFTPNATNTSIELDK

-1112 LQTVTNKNGK
+1112 LQTVSNKNGK

-1133 GEHTYTIKEVKGDNS
+1133 GAHTYTIKEVKGDNS

-1154 SEKQVTV
+1154 SEKHVTV

-1193 TIELEKQLAGRNL
+1193 TIELEKQLTGRNL
-1206 ADGEFSFDLYE
+1206 ADGEFNFDLYE

-1230 KVTFDSISYKE
+1230 KVTFESISYKE

-1260 YDESEKH
+1260 YDESEKQ

-1358 KVIENKNNV
+1358 KVVENKNNV
-1367 EGITYDEVARTVTID
+1367 EGITYDETARTVTID

>member
-1 MKKYIKLFLAMT
+1 M
-13 LVIISMFSSARLN
+13 
-26 TTSAL
+26 
-31 GATGAINITGQSI
+31 
-44 TPTKSPVDQYTD
+44 
-56 INVNMNFSVPSTAKT
+56 
-71 GGQAIISLPKNLKFV
+71 
-86 SDTNFN
+86 
-92 VMSSDNKIVA
+92 
-102 KAVLNAASKTIT
+102 
-114 LTYTDYVTKKSDIKG
+114 
-129 SLFFNVRVSPD
+129 
-140 TASPSKVPINISVNN
+140 
-155 KNIPIGNVD
+155 
-164 FVVDPGKSD
+164 
-173 KVLDKV
+173 
-179 SWNTKKLADG
+179 
-189 GITRDY
+189 
-195 EVRVNAENKPLTN
+195 
-208 AIVLDK
+208 
-214 LNTDGMSYVK
+214 
-224 DSFVVKKG
+224 
-232 TWAVNSNL
+232 
-240 KLELKNATVVSVPVN
+240 
-255 FDASQKSFQVNLGNV
+255 
-270 AANEGYSIYYK
+270 
-281 VKIDKTPKNGQQFLN
+281 
-296 NVTLKADKVTETKNN
+296 
-311 PFVYQNAGGEA
+311 
-322 EGYNYSVKIKKVD
+322 
-335 SETNAAL
+335 
-342 AGASF
+342 
-347 DVIRTSTNETVKSVT
+347 
-362 TDANGEALI
+362 
-371 DGLLNTE
+371 
-378 YKLVETKAPE
+378 
-388 GYQLNKEAIVVKT
+388 VKT
-401 TDFNTSKVALKT
+401 TDFNTSKIALKT

-436 SGRDLVDGEFSF
+436 SGRDLVDGEFNF

-604 YDSSEKQGTVKVTKD
+604 YDSSEKQVTVKVTKD

-624 AEVVYPESKTFSN
+624 TEVIYPESKTFSN
-637 TFTPKETNATIE
+637 TFTPKETSATIE

-699 YTVKEVKGDNNTIT
+699 YTVKEVKGNDSTIT
-713 YDETEKQV
+713 YDSSEKQV
-721 TVKVTKDGN
+721 TVKVTKDGDN
-730 ELKSE
+730 LKTE
-735 VVYPESKIFNNTFT
+735 VIYPESKTFSNTFT

-758 LDKALSGRDLVDGEF
+758 LDKQL
-773 SFELYEGSNKLQTT
+773 T
-787 TNKNGKISF
+787 
-796 DSISYKEVGEH
+796 
-807 TYTIKEVKGD
+807 
-817 NNTITYDES
+817 
-826 EKQVTVKVTK
+826 
-836 DGNELKSEVVYPES
+836 
-850 KTFNNTFTPKE
+850 
-861 TSATIE
+861 
-867 LDKNLDGR
+867 GR

-919 IKEVKGEN
+919 IKEVKGDN
-927 STVAYDSTAKEITVK
+927 STVAYDSTAKEVTVK
-942 VTRDGNNLKTEVV
+942 VTRDGDKLKTEVV

-991 KFVIKDDQGNQVGSE
+991 KFVLKDDQGNQVGSE

-1022 KEGTYNYT
+1022 KEGTYNYS

-1045 SEKHITINV
+1045 SEKHVTINV

-1061 KAEVVYQD
+1061 KAEVVYPD

-1193 TIELEKQLAGRNL
+1193 TIELEKQLTGRNL

-1358 KVIENKNNV
+1358 KVVENKNNV

>member
-500 KQVTVKVTKDGDKL
+500 KQVTVKVTKEGDKL

-538 IELDKALSG
+538 IELDKVLSG

-604 YDSSEKQGTVKVTKD
+604 YDSSEKQVTVKVTKD

-624 AEVVYPESKTFSN
+624 AEVVYPESKTFNN
-637 TFTPKETNATIE
+637 TFTPKETSATIE

-713 YDETEKQV
+713 YDET
-721 TVKVTKDGN
+721 
-730 ELKSE
+730 
-735 VVYPESKIFNNTFT
+735 
-749 PKETSATIE
+749 
-758 LDKALSGRDLVDGEF
+758 
-773 SFELYEGSNKLQTT
+773 
-787 TNKNGKISF
+787 
-796 DSISYKEVGEH
+796 
-807 TYTIKEVKGD
+807 
-817 NNTITYDES
+817 

-927 STVAYDSTAKEITVK
+927 STVAYDSTAKEVTVK

-968 NAANATIELDKALSG
+968 KETSATIELDKQL
-983 RDLVNGEF
+983 
-991 KFVIKDDQGNQVGSE
+991 
-1006 ATNQNGKITFP
+1006 T
-1017 SIKFE
+1017 
-1022 KEGTYNYT
+1022 
-1030 VKEVKGEN
+1030 
-1038 NTINYDK
+1038 
-1045 SEKHITINV
+1045 
-1054 TKDGNNL
+1054 
-1061 KAEVVYQD
+1061 
-1069 GKTFNN
+1069 
-1075 TFTPNATNASIELDK
+1075 
-1090 KLDGRDLVDGEFSFD
+1090 GRDLVDGEFSFE

-1112 LQTVTNKNGK
+1112 LQTTTNKNGK
-1122 VAFDSISYKEV
+1122 ISFDSISYKEV
-1133 GEHTYTIKEVKGDNS
+1133 GEHTYTVKEVKGDNN

-1154 SEKQVTV
+1154 TEKQVTV
-1161 KVTRDGD
+1161 KVTKDG
-1168 NLKTEVVYPE
+1168 NELKSEVVYPE
-1178 SKTFNNKFTPNEAKA
+1178 SKTFNNTFTPKETSA

>member
-13 LVIISMFSSARLN
+13 LVIISMFSSAKLN

-44 TPTKSPVDQYTD
+44 TPTKNPVDQYTD

-71 GGQAIISLPKNLKFV
+71 GGQAIISLPKNLRFV

-114 LTYTDYVTKKSDIKG
+114 LTYTDYVTKKSDITG

-155 KNIPIGNVD
+155 KNIPVGNVN

-179 SWNTKKLADG
+179 SWNTQKLADG

-195 EVRVNAENKPLTN
+195 EVRVNAESKPLTN

-214 LNTDGMSYVK
+214 LSTDGMSYVK

-604 YDSSEKQGTVKVTKD
+604 YDSSEKQ
-619 GDNLK
+619 
-624 AEVVYPESKTFSN
+624 
-637 TFTPKETNATIE
+637 
-649 LDKQL
+649 
-654 TGRDLVDGEFSFELY
+654 
-669 EGSNKLQTTT
+669 
-679 NKNGK
+679 
-684 ISFDSISYKEVGEHT
+684 
-699 YTVKEVKGDNNTIT
+699 
-713 YDETEKQV
+713 V
-721 TVKVTKDGN
+721 TVKVTKDGYN
-730 ELKSE
+730 LK
-735 VVYPESKIFNNTFT
+735 T
-749 PKETSATIE
+749 
-758 LDKALSGRDLVDGEF
+758 
-773 SFELYEGSNKLQTT
+773 
-787 TNKNGKISF
+787 
-796 DSISYKEVGEH
+796 
-807 TYTIKEVKGD
+807 
-817 NNTITYDES
+817 
-826 EKQVTVKVTK
+826 
-836 DGNELKSEVVYPES
+836 EVVYPES

-867 LDKNLDGR
+867 LDKQLTGR

-927 STVAYDSTAKEITVK
+927 STVAYDSTAKEVTVK

-991 KFVIKDDQGNQVGSE
+991 KFVLKDDQGNQVGSE

-1303 FSLKKNLSGRDL
+1303 FSLKKNLSGREL
-1315 KDGEFTF
+1315 KNGEFTF

>member
-56 INVNMNFSVPSTAKT
+56 INVNMNFSVPSTVKT

-155 KNIPIGNVD
+155 KNIPVGNVN

-362 TDANGEALI
+362 TDTNGEALI

-401 TDFNTSKVALKT
+401 TDFNTSKIALKT

-436 SGRDLVDGEFSF
+436 SGRDLVDGEFNF

-604 YDSSEKQGTVKVTKD
+604 YDSSEKQVTVKVTKD

-624 AEVVYPESKTFSN
+624 TEVIYPESKTFSN
-637 TFTPKETNATIE
+637 TFTPKETSATIE

-654 TGRDLVDGEFSFELY
+654 T
-669 EGSNKLQTTT
+669 
-679 NKNGK
+679 
-684 ISFDSISYKEVGEHT
+684 
-699 YTVKEVKGDNNTIT
+699 
-713 YDETEKQV
+713 
-721 TVKVTKDGN
+721 
-730 ELKSE
+730 
-735 VVYPESKIFNNTFT
+735 
-749 PKETSATIE
+749 
-758 LDKALSGRDLVDGEF
+758 
-773 SFELYEGSNKLQTT
+773 
-787 TNKNGKISF
+787 
-796 DSISYKEVGEH
+796 
-807 TYTIKEVKGD
+807 
-817 NNTITYDES
+817 
-826 EKQVTVKVTK
+826 
-836 DGNELKSEVVYPES
+836 
-850 KTFNNTFTPKE
+850 
-861 TSATIE
+861 
-867 LDKNLDGR
+867 GR

-919 IKEVKGEN
+919 IKEVKGDN
-927 STVAYDSTAKEITVK
+927 STVAYDSTAKEVTVK
-942 VTRDGNNLKTEVV
+942 VTRDGDKLKTEVV

-991 KFVIKDDQGNQVGSE
+991 KFVLKDDQGNQVGSE

-1022 KEGTYNYT
+1022 KEGTYNYS

-1045 SEKHITINV
+1045 SEKHVTINV

-1061 KAEVVYQD
+1061 KAEVVYPD

-1193 TIELEKQLAGRNL
+1193 TIELEKQLTGRNL

-1358 KVIENKNNV
+1358 KVVENKNNV

>member
-13 LVIISMFSSARLN
+13 LVIISMFSSAKLN

-44 TPTKSPVDQYTD
+44 TPTKNPVDQYTD

-155 KNIPIGNVD
+155 KNIPVGNVN

-232 TWAVNSNL
+232 TWAVSSNL

-401 TDFNTSKVALKT
+401 TDFNTSKIALKT

-436 SGRDLVDGEFSF
+436 SGRDLVDGEFNF

-586 GEHTYTVKEVKGN
+586 GEHTYTVKEVKG
-599 DSTIT
+599 
-604 YDSSEKQGTVKVTKD
+604 
-619 GDNLK
+619 
-624 AEVVYPESKTFSN
+624 
-637 TFTPKETNATIE
+637 
-649 LDKQL
+649 
-654 TGRDLVDGEFSFELY
+654 
-669 EGSNKLQTTT
+669 
-679 NKNGK
+679 
-684 ISFDSISYKEVGEHT
+684 
-699 YTVKEVKGDNNTIT
+699 DNNTIT

-735 VVYPESKIFNNTFT
+735 VI
-749 PKETSATIE
+749 
-758 LDKALSGRDLVDGEF
+758 
-773 SFELYEGSNKLQTT
+773 
-787 TNKNGKISF
+787 
-796 DSISYKEVGEH
+796 
-807 TYTIKEVKGD
+807 
-817 NNTITYDES
+817 
-826 EKQVTVKVTK
+826 
-836 DGNELKSEVVYPES
+836 YPES

-867 LDKNLDGR
+867 LDKALSGR

-919 IKEVKGEN
+919 IKEVKGDN
-927 STVAYDSTAKEITVK
+927 STVAYDSTAKEVTVK
-942 VTRDGNNLKTEVV
+942 VTRDGDKLKTEVV

-991 KFVIKDDQGNQVGSE
+991 KFVLKDDQGNQVGSE

-1022 KEGTYNYT
+1022 KEGTYNYS

-1045 SEKHITINV
+1045 SEKHVTINV

-1061 KAEVVYQD
+1061 KAEVVYPD

-1193 TIELEKQLAGRNL
+1193 TIELEKQLTGRNL

-1224 TTNKNG
+1224 ATNKNG

-1358 KVIENKNNV
+1358 KVVENKNNV

>member
-13 LVIISMFSSARLN
+13 LVIISMFSSAKLN

-44 TPTKSPVDQYTD
+44 TPTKNPVDQYTD
-56 INVNMNFSVPSTAKT
+56 ININMNFSVPSTAKT
-71 GGQAIISLPKNLKFV
+71 GGQAVISLPKNLKFV
-86 SDTNFN
+86 SDTTFN
-92 VMSSDNKIVA
+92 VMSSDNKTVA

-114 LTYTDYVTKKSDIKG
+114 LTYTDYVTKKSDITG

-155 KNIPIGNVD
+155 KNIPVGNVN

-179 SWNTKKLADG
+179 SWGTKKLADG
-189 GITRDY
+189 GITREY

-270 AANEGYSIYYK
+270 AANQGYSIYYK
-281 VKIDKTPKNGQQFLN
+281 VKIDKTPENGQQFLN

-347 DVIRTSTNETVKSVT
+347 NVIRTSTNETVKSVT

-401 TDFNTSKVALKT
+401 TDFNTSKIALKT

-436 SGRDLVDGEFSF
+436 SGRDLVDGEFNF

-547 RDLVDGEFSFELY
+547 RDLV
-560 EGSNK
+560 
-565 LQTTTNKNGKISFD
+565 
-579 SISYKEV
+579 
-586 GEHTYTVKEVKGN
+586 
-599 DSTIT
+599 
-604 YDSSEKQGTVKVTKD
+604 
-619 GDNLK
+619 
-624 AEVVYPESKTFSN
+624 
-637 TFTPKETNATIE
+637 
-649 LDKQL
+649 
-654 TGRDLVDGEFSFELY
+654 
-669 EGSNKLQTTT
+669 
-679 NKNGK
+679 
-684 ISFDSISYKEVGEHT
+684 
-699 YTVKEVKGDNNTIT
+699 
-713 YDETEKQV
+713 
-721 TVKVTKDGN
+721 
-730 ELKSE
+730 
-735 VVYPESKIFNNTFT
+735 
-749 PKETSATIE
+749 
-758 LDKALSGRDLVDGEF
+758 
-773 SFELYEGSNKLQTT
+773 
-787 TNKNGKISF
+787 
-796 DSISYKEVGEH
+796 
-807 TYTIKEVKGD
+807 
-817 NNTITYDES
+817 
-826 EKQVTVKVTK
+826 
-836 DGNELKSEVVYPES
+836 
-850 KTFNNTFTPKE
+850 
-861 TSATIE
+861 
-867 LDKNLDGR
+867 
-875 DLVDGE
+875 
-881 FSFELYE
+881 
-888 GSNKL
+888 
-893 QTTTNKNGKVTFD
+893 
-906 SISYKEVGEHTYT
+906 
-919 IKEVKGEN
+919 
-927 STVAYDSTAKEITVK
+927 
-942 VTRDGNNLKTEVV
+942 
-955 YPESKTFNNTFTP
+955 
-968 NAANATIELDKALSG
+968 
-983 RDLVNGEF
+983 NGEF
-991 KFVIKDDQGNQVGSE
+991 KFVLKDDQGNQVGSE
-1006 ATNQNGKITFP
+1006 VTNQNGKITFP

-1022 KEGTYNYT
+1022 KEGTYNYS
-1030 VKEVKGEN
+1030 VKEVKGDN

-1045 SEKHITINV
+1045 SEKHVTINV

-1061 KAEVVYQD
+1061 KSEVVYPD

-1241 VGEHTY
+1241 AGEHTY

-1358 KVIENKNNV
+1358 KVVENKNNV

>member
-13 LVIISMFSSARLN
+13 LVIISMFSSAKLN

-44 TPTKSPVDQYTD
+44 TPIKNPVDQYTD

-71 GGQAIISLPKNLKFV
+71 GGQAIISLPKNLRFI

-114 LTYTDYVTKKSDIKG
+114 LTYTDYVTKKSDITG

-155 KNIPIGNVD
+155 KNIPVGNVN

-179 SWNTKKLADG
+179 SWNTQKLADG

-214 LNTDGMSYVK
+214 LSTDGMSYVK

-232 TWAVNSNL
+232 TWAVSSNH
-240 KLELKNATVVSVPVN
+240 KLGLNNATRVNVPVN

-270 AANEGYSIYYK
+270 AANEGYSISYK
-281 VKIDKTPKNGQQFLN
+281 VKIAKTPENGQQFLN

-347 DVIRTSTNETVKSVT
+347 NVIRTSTNETVKSVT

-436 SGRDLVDGEFSF
+436 SGRDLVDGEFNF

-604 YDSSEKQGTVKVTKD
+604 YDSSEKQVTVKVTKD

-637 TFTPKETNATIE
+637 TFTPKETSATIE

-713 YDETEKQV
+713 YD
-721 TVKVTKDGN
+721 
-730 ELKSE
+730 L
-735 VVYPESKIFNNTFT
+735 
-749 PKETSATIE
+749 
-758 LDKALSGRDLVDGEF
+758 
-773 SFELYEGSNKLQTT
+773 
-787 TNKNGKISF
+787 
-796 DSISYKEVGEH
+796 
-807 TYTIKEVKGD
+807 
-817 NNTITYDES
+817 S

-836 DGNELKSEVVYPES
+836 DGNE
-850 KTFNNTFTPKE
+850 
-861 TSATIE
+861 
-867 LDKNLDGR
+867 
-875 DLVDGE
+875 
-881 FSFELYE
+881 
-888 GSNKL
+888 
-893 QTTTNKNGKVTFD
+893 
-906 SISYKEVGEHTYT
+906 
-919 IKEVKGEN
+919 
-927 STVAYDSTAKEITVK
+927 
-942 VTRDGNNLKTEVV
+942 LKTEVV

-991 KFVIKDDQGNQVGSE
+991 KFILKDDQGNQVGSE
-1006 ATNQNGKITFP
+1006 VTNQNGKVTFP

-1022 KEGTYNYT
+1022 KEGTYNYS
-1030 VKEVKGEN
+1030 VKEVKGDN

-1045 SEKHITINV
+1045 SEKHVTINV

-1061 KAEVVYQD
+1061 KAEVVYPD

-1075 TFTPNATNASIELDK
+1075 TFTPKETSTTIELDK

-1193 TIELEKQLAGRNL
+1193 TIELEKQLTGRNL

-1224 TTNKNG
+1224 VTNKNG
-1230 KVTFDSISYKE
+1230 KVAFNSISYKE

-1247 TVKEVKGTDSTIA
+1247 TVKEVEGTDSTIA
-1260 YDESEKH
+1260 YDKSEKQ

-1303 FSLKKNLSGRDL
+1303 FSLKKNLSGREL

-1358 KVIENKNNV
+1358 KVVENKNNV

>member
-13 LVIISMFSSARLN
+13 LVIISMFSSAKLN

-155 KNIPIGNVD
+155 KNIPVGNVN

-401 TDFNTSKVALKT
+401 TDFNTSKIALKT

-436 SGRDLVDGEFSF
+436 SGRDLVDGEFNF

-586 GEHTYTVKEVKGN
+586 GEHTYTVKEVKG
-599 DSTIT
+599 
-604 YDSSEKQGTVKVTKD
+604 
-619 GDNLK
+619 
-624 AEVVYPESKTFSN
+624 
-637 TFTPKETNATIE
+637 
-649 LDKQL
+649 
-654 TGRDLVDGEFSFELY
+654 
-669 EGSNKLQTTT
+669 
-679 NKNGK
+679 
-684 ISFDSISYKEVGEHT
+684 
-699 YTVKEVKGDNNTIT
+699 DNNTIT
-713 YDETEKQV
+713 YD
-721 TVKVTKDGN
+721 
-730 ELKSE
+730 L
-735 VVYPESKIFNNTFT
+735 
-749 PKETSATIE
+749 
-758 LDKALSGRDLVDGEF
+758 
-773 SFELYEGSNKLQTT
+773 
-787 TNKNGKISF
+787 
-796 DSISYKEVGEH
+796 
-807 TYTIKEVKGD
+807 
-817 NNTITYDES
+817 S

-850 KTFNNTFTPKE
+850 KTFSNTFTPKE

-867 LDKNLDGR
+867 LDKQLTGR

-919 IKEVKGEN
+919 IKEVKGDN
-927 STVAYDSTAKEITVK
+927 STVAYDSTAKEVTVK
-942 VTRDGNNLKTEVV
+942 VTRDGDKLKTEVV

-991 KFVIKDDQGNQVGSE
+991 KFVLKDDQGNQVGSE

-1022 KEGTYNYT
+1022 KEGTYNYS

-1045 SEKHITINV
+1045 SEKHVTINV

-1061 KAEVVYQD
+1061 KAEVVYPD

-1193 TIELEKQLAGRNL
+1193 TIELEKQLTGRNL

-1315 KDGEFTF
+1315 KHGEFTF

-1358 KVIENKNNV
+1358 KVVENKNNV

>member
-436 SGRDLVDGEFSF
+436 SGRDLV
-448 ELYEGSN
+448 
-455 KIQTVSNKNGKI
+455 
-467 TFDAISYKEVGEH
+467 
-480 TYTVK
+480 
-485 EVKGDNSTIA
+485 
-495 YDSSS
+495 
-500 KQVTVKVTKDGDKL
+500 
-514 KSEVVYPDGN
+514 
-524 TFNNKFTPNAANAT
+524 
-538 IELDKALSG
+538 
-547 RDLVDGEFSFELY
+547 
-560 EGSNK
+560 
-565 LQTTTNKNGKISFD
+565 
-579 SISYKEV
+579 
-586 GEHTYTVKEVKGN
+586 
-599 DSTIT
+599 
-604 YDSSEKQGTVKVTKD
+604 
-619 GDNLK
+619 
-624 AEVVYPESKTFSN
+624 
-637 TFTPKETNATIE
+637 
-649 LDKQL
+649 
-654 TGRDLVDGEFSFELY
+654 
-669 EGSNKLQTTT
+669 
-679 NKNGK
+679 
-684 ISFDSISYKEVGEHT
+684 
-699 YTVKEVKGDNNTIT
+699 
-713 YDETEKQV
+713 
-721 TVKVTKDGN
+721 
-730 ELKSE
+730 
-735 VVYPESKIFNNTFT
+735 
-749 PKETSATIE
+749 
-758 LDKALSGRDLVDGEF
+758 
-773 SFELYEGSNKLQTT
+773 
-787 TNKNGKISF
+787 
-796 DSISYKEVGEH
+796 
-807 TYTIKEVKGD
+807 
-817 NNTITYDES
+817 
-826 EKQVTVKVTK
+826 
-836 DGNELKSEVVYPES
+836 
-850 KTFNNTFTPKE
+850 
-861 TSATIE
+861 
-867 LDKNLDGR
+867 
-875 DLVDGE
+875 
-881 FSFELYE
+881 
-888 GSNKL
+888 
-893 QTTTNKNGKVTFD
+893 
-906 SISYKEVGEHTYT
+906 
-919 IKEVKGEN
+919 
-927 STVAYDSTAKEITVK
+927 
-942 VTRDGNNLKTEVV
+942 
-955 YPESKTFNNTFTP
+955 
-968 NAANATIELDKALSG
+968 
-983 RDLVNGEF
+983 NGEF
-991 KFVIKDDQGNQVGSE
+991 KFVLKDDQGNQVGSE

-1178 SKTFNNKFTPNEAKA
+1178 SKTFINKFTPNEAKA

-1358 KVIENKNNV
+1358 KVVENKNNV

>member
-44 TPTKSPVDQYTD
+44 TPTKNPVDQYTD
-56 INVNMNFSVPSTAKT
+56 ININMNFSVPSTAKT
-71 GGQAIISLPKNLKFV
+71 GGQAVISLPKNLKFV
-86 SDTNFN
+86 SDTTFN
-92 VMSSDNKIVA
+92 VMSSDNKTVA

-114 LTYTDYVTKKSDIKG
+114 LTYTDYVTKKSDITG

-155 KNIPIGNVD
+155 KNIPVGNVN

-179 SWNTKKLADG
+179 SWGTKKLADG
-189 GITRDY
+189 GITREY

-270 AANEGYSIYYK
+270 AANQGYSIYYK
-281 VKIDKTPKNGQQFLN
+281 VKIDKTPENGQQFLN

-347 DVIRTSTNETVKSVT
+347 NVIRTSTNETVKSVT

-401 TDFNTSKVALKT
+401 TDFNTSKIALKT

-436 SGRDLVDGEFSF
+436 SGRDLVDGEFNF

-604 YDSSEKQGTVKVTKD
+604 YDSSEKQ
-619 GDNLK
+619 
-624 AEVVYPESKTFSN
+624 
-637 TFTPKETNATIE
+637 
-649 LDKQL
+649 
-654 TGRDLVDGEFSFELY
+654 
-669 EGSNKLQTTT
+669 
-679 NKNGK
+679 
-684 ISFDSISYKEVGEHT
+684 
-699 YTVKEVKGDNNTIT
+699 
-713 YDETEKQV
+713 V
-721 TVKVTKDGN
+721 TVKVTKNGN

-735 VVYPESKIFNNTFT
+735 VVYPESKTFNNTFT

-787 TNKNGKISF
+787 TNKNGKVTF
-796 DSISYKEVGEH
+796 DSISYNEVGEH

-817 NNTITYDES
+817 N
-826 EKQVTVKVTK
+826 
-836 DGNELKSEVVYPES
+836 
-850 KTFNNTFTPKE
+850 
-861 TSATIE
+861 
-867 LDKNLDGR
+867 
-875 DLVDGE
+875 
-881 FSFELYE
+881 
-888 GSNKL
+888 
-893 QTTTNKNGKVTFD
+893 
-906 SISYKEVGEHTYT
+906 
-919 IKEVKGEN
+919 
-927 STVAYDSTAKEITVK
+927 STVAYDSTAKEVTVK
-942 VTRDGNNLKTEVV
+942 VTRDGDNLKTEVV

-991 KFVIKDDQGNQVGSE
+991 KFVLKDDQGNQVGSE
-1006 ATNQNGKITFP
+1006 VTNQNGKITFP

-1022 KEGTYNYT
+1022 KEGTYNYS
-1030 VKEVKGEN
+1030 VKEVKGDN

-1045 SEKHITINV
+1045 SEKHVTINV

-1061 KAEVVYQD
+1061 KSEVVYPD

-1122 VAFDSISYKEV
+1122 VVFDSISYKEV
-1133 GEHTYTIKEVKGDNS
+1133 GEHTYTIKEVEGNNS
-1148 TITYDE
+1148 TITYDK

-1161 KVTRDGD
+1161 KVTRDGND
-1168 NLKTEVVYPE
+1168 LKTEVVYPE

-1217 GSNKLQT
+1217 GTNKLQT
-1224 TTNKNG
+1224 VTNKNG

-1247 TVKEVKGTDSTIA
+1247 TVKEVEGTDSTIA
-1260 YDESEKH
+1260 YDKSEKQ

-1303 FSLKKNLSGRDL
+1303 FSLKKNLSGREL

-1358 KVIENKNNV
+1358 KVVENKNNV
-1367 EGITYDEVARTVTID
+1367 EGITYDEAARTVTID

>member
-179 SWNTKKLADG
+179 SWGTQKLADG
-189 GITRDY
+189 GITREY

-214 LNTDGMSYVK
+214 LSTDGMSYVK
-224 DSFVVKKG
+224 DSFVIKKG
-232 TWAVNSNL
+232 TWAVSSNH
-240 KLELKNATVVSVPVN
+240 KLGLNNATVVSVPVN
-255 FDASQKSFQVNLGNV
+255 FGADQKSFQVNLGNV

-281 VKIDKTPKNGQQFLN
+281 VKIAKTPKNGQQFLN

-388 GYQLNKEAIVVKT
+388 GYQLNKEVIAVKT

-436 SGRDLVDGEFSF
+436 PGRDLVDGEFSF

-500 KQVTVKVTKDGDKL
+500 KQVTVKVTKEGDKL

-604 YDSSEKQGTVKVTKD
+604 YDSSEKQVTVKVTKD

-624 AEVVYPESKTFSN
+624 A
-637 TFTPKETNATIE
+637 
-649 LDKQL
+649 
-654 TGRDLVDGEFSFELY
+654 
-669 EGSNKLQTTT
+669 
-679 NKNGK
+679 
-684 ISFDSISYKEVGEHT
+684 
-699 YTVKEVKGDNNTIT
+699 
-713 YDETEKQV
+713 
-721 TVKVTKDGN
+721 
-730 ELKSE
+730 
-735 VVYPESKIFNNTFT
+735 
-749 PKETSATIE
+749 
-758 LDKALSGRDLVDGEF
+758 
-773 SFELYEGSNKLQTT
+773 
-787 TNKNGKISF
+787 
-796 DSISYKEVGEH
+796 
-807 TYTIKEVKGD
+807 
-817 NNTITYDES
+817 
-826 EKQVTVKVTK
+826 
-836 DGNELKSEVVYPES
+836 EVVYPES

-919 IKEVKGEN
+919 IKEVKGDN
-927 STVAYDSTAKEITVK
+927 STVAYDSTAKEVTVK
-942 VTRDGNNLKTEVV
+942 VTRDGDKLKTEVV

-991 KFVIKDDQGNQVGSE
+991 KFILKDDQGNQVGSE

-1022 KEGTYNYT
+1022 KEGTYNYS

-1045 SEKHITINV
+1045 SEKHVTINV

-1061 KAEVVYQD
+1061 KAEVVYPD

-1133 GEHTYTIKEVKGDNS
+1133 GEHTYTVKEVEGNNS
-1148 TITYDE
+1148 TITYDK

-1224 TTNKNG
+1224 VTNKNG

-1241 VGEHTY
+1241 VGEYTY

-1260 YDESEKH
+1260 YDESEKQ

-1315 KDGEFTF
+1315 KNGEFTF

-1358 KVIENKNNV
+1358 KVVENKNNV
-1367 EGITYDEVARTVTID
+1367 EGITYDETARTVTID

>member
-44 TPTKSPVDQYTD
+44 TPTKNPVDQYTD
-56 INVNMNFSVPSTAKT
+56 ININMNFSVPSTAKT
-71 GGQAIISLPKNLKFV
+71 GGQAVISLPKNLKFV
-86 SDTNFN
+86 SDTTFN
-92 VMSSDNKIVA
+92 VMSSDNKTVA

-114 LTYTDYVTKKSDIKG
+114 LTYTDYVTKKSDITG

-155 KNIPIGNVD
+155 KNIPVGNVN

-179 SWNTKKLADG
+179 SWGTKKLADG
-189 GITRDY
+189 GITREY

-270 AANEGYSIYYK
+270 AANQGYSIYYK
-281 VKIDKTPKNGQQFLN
+281 VKIDKTPENGQQFLN

-347 DVIRTSTNETVKSVT
+347 NVIRTSTNETVKSVT

-401 TDFNTSKVALKT
+401 TDFNTSKIALKT

-436 SGRDLVDGEFSF
+436 SGRDLVDGEFNF

-547 RDLVDGEFSFELY
+547 RDLV
-560 EGSNK
+560 
-565 LQTTTNKNGKISFD
+565 
-579 SISYKEV
+579 
-586 GEHTYTVKEVKGN
+586 
-599 DSTIT
+599 
-604 YDSSEKQGTVKVTKD
+604 
-619 GDNLK
+619 
-624 AEVVYPESKTFSN
+624 
-637 TFTPKETNATIE
+637 
-649 LDKQL
+649 
-654 TGRDLVDGEFSFELY
+654 
-669 EGSNKLQTTT
+669 
-679 NKNGK
+679 
-684 ISFDSISYKEVGEHT
+684 
-699 YTVKEVKGDNNTIT
+699 
-713 YDETEKQV
+713 
-721 TVKVTKDGN
+721 
-730 ELKSE
+730 
-735 VVYPESKIFNNTFT
+735 
-749 PKETSATIE
+749 
-758 LDKALSGRDLVDGEF
+758 
-773 SFELYEGSNKLQTT
+773 
-787 TNKNGKISF
+787 
-796 DSISYKEVGEH
+796 
-807 TYTIKEVKGD
+807 
-817 NNTITYDES
+817 
-826 EKQVTVKVTK
+826 
-836 DGNELKSEVVYPES
+836 
-850 KTFNNTFTPKE
+850 
-861 TSATIE
+861 
-867 LDKNLDGR
+867 
-875 DLVDGE
+875 
-881 FSFELYE
+881 
-888 GSNKL
+888 
-893 QTTTNKNGKVTFD
+893 
-906 SISYKEVGEHTYT
+906 
-919 IKEVKGEN
+919 
-927 STVAYDSTAKEITVK
+927 
-942 VTRDGNNLKTEVV
+942 
-955 YPESKTFNNTFTP
+955 
-968 NAANATIELDKALSG
+968 
-983 RDLVNGEF
+983 NGEF
-991 KFVIKDDQGNQVGSE
+991 KFVLKDDQGNQVGSE
-1006 ATNQNGKITFP
+1006 VTNQNGKITFP

-1022 KEGTYNYT
+1022 KEGTYNYS
-1030 VKEVKGEN
+1030 VKEVKGDN

-1045 SEKHITINV
+1045 SEKHVTINV

-1061 KAEVVYQD
+1061 KSEVVYPD

-1122 VAFDSISYKEV
+1122 VVFDSISYKEV
-1133 GEHTYTIKEVKGDNS
+1133 GEHTYTIKEVEGNNS
-1148 TITYDE
+1148 TITYDK

-1217 GSNKLQT
+1217 GTNKLQT
-1224 TTNKNG
+1224 VTNKNG
-1230 KVTFDSISYKE
+1230 KVAFNSISYKE

-1247 TVKEVKGTDSTIA
+1247 TVKEVEGTDSTIA
-1260 YDESEKH
+1260 YDKSEKQ

-1303 FSLKKNLSGRDL
+1303 FSLKKNLSGREL

-1358 KVIENKNNV
+1358 KVVENKNNV

-1396 ELPENKV
+1396 ELPENKA

>member
-44 TPTKSPVDQYTD
+44 TPTKNPVDQYTD
-56 INVNMNFSVPSTAKT
+56 ININMNFSVPSTAKT
-71 GGQAIISLPKNLKFV
+71 GGQAVISLPKNLKFV
-86 SDTNFN
+86 SDTTFN
-92 VMSSDNKIVA
+92 VMSSDNKTVA

-114 LTYTDYVTKKSDIKG
+114 LTYTDYVTKKSDITG

-155 KNIPIGNVD
+155 KNIPVGNVN

-179 SWNTKKLADG
+179 SWGTKKLADG
-189 GITRDY
+189 GITREY

-270 AANEGYSIYYK
+270 AANQGYSIYYK
-281 VKIDKTPKNGQQFLN
+281 VKIDKTPENGQQFLN

-347 DVIRTSTNETVKSVT
+347 NVIRTSTNETVKSVT

-401 TDFNTSKVALKT
+401 TDFNTSKIALKT

-436 SGRDLVDGEFSF
+436 SGRDLVDGEFNF

-604 YDSSEKQGTVKVTKD
+604 YDSSEKQVTVKVTKD

-637 TFTPKETNATIE
+637 TFTPKET
-649 LDKQL
+649 
-654 TGRDLVDGEFSFELY
+654 
-669 EGSNKLQTTT
+669 
-679 NKNGK
+679 
-684 ISFDSISYKEVGEHT
+684 
-699 YTVKEVKGDNNTIT
+699 
-713 YDETEKQV
+713 
-721 TVKVTKDGN
+721 
-730 ELKSE
+730 
-735 VVYPESKIFNNTFT
+735 
-749 PKETSATIE
+749 SATIE
-758 LDKALSGRDLVDGEF
+758 LNKALSGRDLVDGEF

-787 TNKNGKISF
+787 TNN
-796 DSISYKEVGEH
+796 
-807 TYTIKEVKGD
+807 
-817 NNTITYDES
+817 
-826 EKQVTVKVTK
+826 
-836 DGNELKSEVVYPES
+836 
-850 KTFNNTFTPKE
+850 
-861 TSATIE
+861 
-867 LDKNLDGR
+867 
-875 DLVDGE
+875 
-881 FSFELYE
+881 
-888 GSNKL
+888 
-893 QTTTNKNGKVTFD
+893 NGKVTFD

-919 IKEVKGEN
+919 VKEVKGDN
-927 STVAYDSTAKEITVK
+927 STVAYDSTAKEVTVK
-942 VTRDGNNLKTEVV
+942 VTRDGDNLKTEVV

-991 KFVIKDDQGNQVGSE
+991 KFVLKDDQGNQVGSE

-1030 VKEVKGEN
+1030 VKEVKGDN
-1038 NTINYDK
+1038 NTINYDE
-1045 SEKHITINV
+1045 SEKHVTINV
-1054 TKDGNNL
+1054 TKNVNNL
-1061 KAEVVYQD
+1061 KAEVVYPD

-1075 TFTPNATNASIELDK
+1075 TFTPKETSATIELDK
-1090 KLDGRDLVDGEFSFD
+1090 ALSGRDLVDGEFSFD

-1122 VAFDSISYKEV
+1122 VVFDSISYKEV
-1133 GEHTYTIKEVKGDNS
+1133 GEHTYTIKEVEGNNS
-1148 TITYDE
+1148 TITYDK

-1161 KVTRDGD
+1161 KVTRNGD

-1193 TIELEKQLAGRNL
+1193 TIELEKQLAGREL
-1206 ADGEFSFDLYE
+1206 KDGEFSFDLYE
-1217 GSNKLQT
+1217 GTNKLQT
-1224 TTNKNG
+1224 VTNKNG
-1230 KVTFDSISYKE
+1230 KVAFNSISYKE

-1303 FSLKKNLSGRDL
+1303 FSLKKNLSGREL
-1315 KDGEFTF
+1315 KNGEFTF

-1358 KVIENKNNV
+1358 KVVENKNNV

>member
-44 TPTKSPVDQYTD
+44 TPTKNPVDQYTD

-71 GGQAIISLPKNLKFV
+71 GGQAVISLPKNLKFV
-86 SDTNFN
+86 SDTTFN

-114 LTYTDYVTKKSDIKG
+114 LTYTDYVTKKSDITG

-155 KNIPIGNVD
+155 KNIPVGNVN

-179 SWNTKKLADG
+179 SWGTKKLADG
-189 GITRDY
+189 GITREY

-270 AANEGYSIYYK
+270 AANQGYSIYYK
-281 VKIDKTPKNGQQFLN
+281 VKIDKTPENGQQFLN

-347 DVIRTSTNETVKSVT
+347 NVIRTSTNETVKSVT

-401 TDFNTSKVALKT
+401 TDFNTSKIALKT

-421 EPTPTNATIELDKQL
+421 EPTPTNT
-436 SGRDLVDGEFSF
+436 
-448 ELYEGSN
+448 
-455 KIQTVSNKNGKI
+455 
-467 TFDAISYKEVGEH
+467 
-480 TYTVK
+480 
-485 EVKGDNSTIA
+485 
-495 YDSSS
+495 
-500 KQVTVKVTKDGDKL
+500 
-514 KSEVVYPDGN
+514 
-524 TFNNKFTPNAANAT
+524 
-538 IELDKALSG
+538 
-547 RDLVDGEFSFELY
+547 
-560 EGSNK
+560 
-565 LQTTTNKNGKISFD
+565 
-579 SISYKEV
+579 
-586 GEHTYTVKEVKGN
+586 
-599 DSTIT
+599 
-604 YDSSEKQGTVKVTKD
+604 
-619 GDNLK
+619 
-624 AEVVYPESKTFSN
+624 
-637 TFTPKETNATIE
+637 TIE

-684 ISFDSISYKEVGEHT
+684 ISFDSISYKEVGEHI

-713 YDETEKQV
+713 YDSTAKEV

-735 VVYPESKIFNNTFT
+735 VVYPESKTFNNTFT

-787 TNKNGKISF
+787 TNKNGK
-796 DSISYKEVGEH
+796 
-807 TYTIKEVKGD
+807 
-817 NNTITYDES
+817 
-826 EKQVTVKVTK
+826 
-836 DGNELKSEVVYPES
+836 
-850 KTFNNTFTPKE
+850 
-861 TSATIE
+861 
-867 LDKNLDGR
+867 
-875 DLVDGE
+875 
-881 FSFELYE
+881 
-888 GSNKL
+888 
-893 QTTTNKNGKVTFD
+893 VTFD
-906 SISYKEVGEHTYT
+906 SISY
-919 IKEVKGEN
+919 N
-927 STVAYDSTAKEITVK
+927 
-942 VTRDGNNLKTEVV
+942 
-955 YPESKTFNNTFTP
+955 
-968 NAANATIELDKALSG
+968 
-983 RDLVNGEF
+983 
-991 KFVIKDDQGNQVGSE
+991 
-1006 ATNQNGKITFP
+1006 
-1017 SIKFE
+1017 
-1022 KEGTYNYT
+1022 
-1030 VKEVKGEN
+1030 
-1038 NTINYDK
+1038 
-1045 SEKHITINV
+1045 
-1054 TKDGNNL
+1054 
-1061 KAEVVYQD
+1061 
-1069 GKTFNN
+1069 
-1075 TFTPNATNASIELDK
+1075 
-1090 KLDGRDLVDGEFSFD
+1090 
-1105 LYEGSNK
+1105 
-1112 LQTVTNKNGK
+1112 
-1122 VAFDSISYKEV
+1122 EV

-1148 TITYDE
+1148 TVAYDSTAKE
-1154 SEKQVTV
+1154 VTV

-1217 GSNKLQT
+1217 GTNKLQT
-1224 TTNKNG
+1224 VTNKNG
-1230 KVTFDSISYKE
+1230 KVAFNSISYKE

-1247 TVKEVKGTDSTIA
+1247 TVKEVEGTDSTIA
-1260 YDESEKH
+1260 YDKSEKQ

-1303 FSLKKNLSGRDL
+1303 FSLKKNLSGREL
-1315 KDGEFTF
+1315 KNGEFTF

-1358 KVIENKNNV
+1358 KVVENKNNV

>member
-13 LVIISMFSSARLN
+13 LVIISMFSSAKLN

-44 TPTKSPVDQYTD
+44 TPTKNPVDQYTD

-155 KNIPIGNVD
+155 KNIPVGNVN

-214 LNTDGMSYVK
+214 LSTDGMSYVK

-524 TFNNKFTPNAANAT
+524 TLNNKFTPNAANAT

-586 GEHTYTVKEVKGN
+586 GEHTYTVKEVKG
-599 DSTIT
+599 
-604 YDSSEKQGTVKVTKD
+604 
-619 GDNLK
+619 
-624 AEVVYPESKTFSN
+624 
-637 TFTPKETNATIE
+637 
-649 LDKQL
+649 
-654 TGRDLVDGEFSFELY
+654 
-669 EGSNKLQTTT
+669 
-679 NKNGK
+679 
-684 ISFDSISYKEVGEHT
+684 
-699 YTVKEVKGDNNTIT
+699 
-713 YDETEKQV
+713 
-721 TVKVTKDGN
+721 
-730 ELKSE
+730 
-735 VVYPESKIFNNTFT
+735 
-749 PKETSATIE
+749 
-758 LDKALSGRDLVDGEF
+758 
-773 SFELYEGSNKLQTT
+773 
-787 TNKNGKISF
+787 
-796 DSISYKEVGEH
+796 
-807 TYTIKEVKGD
+807 D

-836 DGNELKSEVVYPES
+836 DGNELKSEVIYPES

-867 LDKNLDGR
+867 LDKALSGR

-919 IKEVKGEN
+919 IKEVKGDN
-927 STVAYDSTAKEITVK
+927 STVAYDSTTKEVTVK
-942 VTRDGNNLKTEVV
+942 VTRDGDNLKTEVV

-991 KFVIKDDQGNQVGSE
+991 KFVLKDDQGNQIGSE

-1022 KEGTYNYT
+1022 KEGTYNYS

-1038 NTINYDK
+1038 STINYDK
-1045 SEKHITINV
+1045 SEKHVTINV

-1061 KAEVVYQD
+1061 KAEVVYPD

-1193 TIELEKQLAGRNL
+1193 TIELEKQLTGRNL

-1247 TVKEVKGTDSTIA
+1247 SVKEVKGTDSTIA

-1333 TVSNDAN
+1333 TVSNDTN

-1358 KVIENKNNV
+1358 KVVENKNNV